1 MTTLTAPKTAPQS
14 KAVKSPLY
22 RFIADCAAAA
32 NHGKG
37 AKFIGTDLTAGQVR
51 GRAPWPR
58 TFTLTH
64 RRGDHTITFR
74 IPTVCCREAY
84 MRIIAASNAS
94 RTVGNPFQEVLI
106 LD

>member
-1 MTTLTAPKTAPQS
+1 MTTLTAPKTTPQNEP
-14 KAVKSPLY
+14 AKSPLY
-22 RFIADCAAAA
+22 RFITDCAAAA
-32 NHGKG
+32 HHGNG

-51 GRAPWPR
+51 GRVPWPR

-64 RRGDHTITFR
+64 RRGDRTITFR
-74 IPTVCCREAY
+74 IRTASCREAY

-94 RTVGNPFQEVLI
+94 RTVGNPLQEVLI